1 MCVCVCLWILVSVG
15 QIRRVKRKRVD
26 LAEAT
31 PHGCWP
37 TNGLDVNGA
46 PVRPLLPIHR
56 GGGPRFQQFSNHLQK
71 WTNSHKTLKT
81 LNEDSTTKRLCLS
94 RFVQLFFIQQK
105 CLWLSKKH
113 SDNSTMR
120 RKRYY
125 SQLIILLD
133 NRYVNNAYASLS
145 LLKSMTCP

>member
-1 MCVCVCLWILVSVG
+1 MCVCLWILVSVG

-94 RFVQLFFIQQK
+94 RFVQLFFYTTKMPLVEQETQ
-105 CLWLSKKH
+105 
-113 SDNSTMR
+113 R
-120 RKRYY
+120 
-125 SQLIILLD
+125 QLHNQTKTLLFAM
-133 NRYVNNAYASLS
+133 NYFIR
-145 LLKSMTCP
+145 